1 MMEKRRPTYDLGAI
15 QASADSSMEFTI
27 SALQGAAGM
36 GMTRDDMIAVIK
48 GLSRSD
54 FYKSMTTYHNHRV
67 WMDVYHG
74 RASGYDIYI
83 KFVQD
88 TVAEFVCTSFK
99 EK

>member
-1 MMEKRRPTYDLGAI
+1 MTDKRRPTYDLSAI
-15 QASADSSMEFTI
+15 QRAAATMTMTRA
-27 SALQGAAGM
+27 ALIGAAEM
-36 GMTRDDMIAVIK
+36 GMTRADMEATIRR
-48 GLSRSD
+48 LRRRD
-54 FYKSMTTYHNHRV
+54 FYKSMTTHGDKHV

-74 RASGYDIYI
+74 HADGYDIYI